1 MQQPIELDFG
11 ARLSLRPTA
20 KLTFSGDSLFPA
32 LAYIVD
38 MNYRTGGAYG
48 VNECI
53 LASAIAALAFS
64 IFSVQ
69 PLTIVGVTGLINL
82 FNYTAYDI
90 LKGTGVNYLQFQ
102 AWSLMCVQSRRA
114 VRAGADR
121 ASFVAGPQ
129 SRIGSSPSST
139 FRTTLASSPT

>member
-1 MQQPIELDFG
+1 MYLC
-11 ARLSLRPTA
+11 
-20 KLTFSGDSLFPA
+20 SLFPA

-64 IFSVQ
+64 ILSVQ

-90 LKGTGVNYLQFQ
+90 MKDTGADYLQFQ
-102 AWSLMCVQSRRA
+102 AWSLM
-114 VRAGADR
+114 
-121 ASFVAGPQ
+121 
-129 SRIGSSPSST
+129 
-139 FRTTLASSPT
+139 